1 MDNHELENKI
11 IEILKSSSNSVTK
24 KNYIDLN
31 NIIDNPDF
39 DINHINHKGNNILLE
54 LLEQFIEKEEASHD
68 EINKFIHIFDYLID
82 LGADLYYVN
91 PENGMSVF
99 WMVWRF
105 GHRFEDNENATK
117 FSEKI
122 LKLDPEHVNL
132 SPPSSK
138 SSTSSTSSTPPILS
152 LSQLRL
158 DVDFIIPIPKIAYSM
173 NRVDYFNMFVLFEEV
188 NGMIYKKC
196 KVKKLFLKKIGY
208 NLFSLKYEN
217 TYNDDDPPII
227 YFSLQDNKIYF
238 QMKKYNITLFY
249 AFLIITS
256 KIENYKCY
264 VYVFDN
270 LFDNSLDS
278 GDLDLFLKKINTFLF
293 SPILS
298 ILEKDNKSFLN
309 FLIKN
314 NKIFKKDS
322 VNSNSIYLTTNGNN
336 TITKHKSNIYD
347 IDNIKDIDFESIYE
361 SDLLDGYFKKIYFYF
376 YSKDI
381 RLDLFDELIK
391 TLKCSNSL
399 KKRKPIIDRTMKHKP
414 LSYDIKRKSLDDFTR
429 KKSKKGK
436 NYTSSNTPIHK
447 MTHTF
452 NNENI
457 NIGLLIITAHGGIPV
472 NVSTSNEITIP
483 LKRLPVRNT
492 KLYYKNI
499 TIPGYN
505 NLLNR
510 LTNINPAS
518 YNSEENDYEFHGD
531 SIGTTDI
538 NSQPEKFV
546 YPISLRHYRNIIEK
560 CFKKTPL
567 NFENLFYSCG
577 NKIIKKNY
585 DNFTKSLVR
594 EQDKKE
600 IDLSKLN
607 KTIKGPID
615 TIIDKILSI
624 ENELDNAK
632 IIFMVFN
639 NSTKTFKRYDLMDE
653 KVIKRLFFHNEELA
667 TKLLSQMSKK
677 RMRLSLLVKL
687 ALTYTYD
694 SIGLES
700 LYVYDVSCHYYMDTA
715 LKTSTLDE
723 IDEIIQN
730 LPPNIGR

>member
-1 MDNHELENKI
+1 MDNRILEHKI
-11 IEILKSSSNSVTK
+11 IEILKSSSKSVTTK
-24 KNYIDLN
+24 DYKDLN
-31 NIIDNPDF
+31 RIIDNPDF
-39 DINHINHKGNNILLE
+39 DIHYINHKGNNILLE
-54 LLEQFIEKEEASHD
+54 LLEQIIEKEEVNDD
-68 EINKFIHIFDYLID
+68 EINKFIHIFNYLID

-105 GHRFEDNENATK
+105 GHRFEDIENATV

-132 SPPSSK
+132 SPPSSL
-138 SSTSSTSSTPPILS
+138 SSTSSSTPSPIIS
-152 LSQLRL
+152 LSQLQL
-158 DVDFIIPIPKIAYSM
+158 HVDFIIPIPKITDS
-173 NRVDYFNMFVLFEEV
+173 NSHVDYFNMFVLFEEV

-217 TYNDDDPPII
+217 TYNEDKPSII

-264 VYVFDN
+264 VYIFDN
-270 LFDNSLDS
+270 LFDNSLDI
-278 GDLDLFLKKINTFLF
+278 GDLNLFLKKINTFLF

-314 NKIFKKDS
+314 NKIFKKDID
-322 VNSNSIYLTTNGNN
+322 NSNSIYLTTNGNN
-336 TITKHKSNIYD
+336 VISNNKSNIYD

-381 RLDLFDELIK
+381 RLDLFDELMK

-429 KKSKKGK
+429 KKRKK
-436 NYTSSNTPIHK
+436 YTSSNTPIHK
-447 MTHTF
+447 MSHTF

-472 NVSTSNEITIP
+472 NVSASNEITIP

-510 LTNINPAS
+510 LTKINPAS

-531 SIGTTDI
+531 SVGTTDI
-538 NSQPEKFV
+538 NSQPEKIV

-585 DNFTKSLVR
+585 ENLTKSLVR
-594 EQDKKE
+594 EQDKKD

-667 TKLLSQMSKK
+667 TMLLSQMSKK
-677 RMRLSLLVKL
+677 RMMLSLLVKL

-723 IDEIIQN
+723 IDEIIEH

>member
-1 MDNHELENKI
+1 MDNRILENKI
-11 IEILKSSSNSVTK
+11 IEILKSSSKSVTTK
-24 KNYIDLN
+24 DYKDLN
-31 NIIDNPDF
+31 RIIDNPDF
-39 DINHINHKGNNILLE
+39 DIHYINHKGNNILLE
-54 LLEQFIEKEEASHD
+54 LLEQIIEKEEVNDD
-68 EINKFIHIFDYLID
+68 EINKFIHIFNYLID

-105 GHRFEDNENATK
+105 GHRFEDIENATE

-132 SPPSSK
+132 SPPSSL
-138 SSTSSTSSTPPILS
+138 SSTSSSTPSPIIS
-152 LSQLRL
+152 LSQPQLQL
-158 DVDFIIPIPKIAYSM
+158 HVDFIIPIPKITDS
-173 NRVDYFNMFVLFEEV
+173 NSHVDYFNMFVLFEEV

-217 TYNDDDPPII
+217 TYNEDKPSII

-264 VYVFDN
+264 VYIFDN
-270 LFDNSLDS
+270 LFDNSLDI
-278 GDLDLFLKKINTFLF
+278 GDLNLFLKKINTFLF

-298 ILEKDNKSFLN
+298 IIEKDNKSFLN

-314 NKIFKKDS
+314 NKIFKKDID
-322 VNSNSIYLTTNGNN
+322 NSNSIYLTTNGNN
-336 TITKHKSNIYD
+336 VISNNKSNIYD
-347 IDNIKDIDFESIYE
+347 IDNIKDIDFKSIYE

-381 RLDLFDELIK
+381 HLDLFDELMK

-429 KKSKKGK
+429 KKRKK
-436 NYTSSNTPIHK
+436 YTSSNTPIHK
-447 MTHTF
+447 MSHTF

-472 NVSTSNEITIP
+472 NVSASNEITIP

-510 LTNINPAS
+510 LTKINPAS

-531 SIGTTDI
+531 SVGTTDI
-538 NSQPEKFV
+538 YSQPEKIV

-585 DNFTKSLVR
+585 ENLTKSLVR
-594 EQDKKE
+594 EQDKKD

-677 RMRLSLLVKL
+677 RMMLSLLVKL

>member
-1 MDNHELENKI
+1 MDNRILEHKI
-11 IEILKSSSNSVTK
+11 IEILKSSSKSVTTK
-24 KNYIDLN
+24 DYKDLN
-31 NIIDNPDF
+31 RIIDNPDF
-39 DINHINHKGNNILLE
+39 DIHYINHKGNNILLE
-54 LLEQFIEKEEASHD
+54 LLEQIIEKEEVNDD
-68 EINKFIHIFDYLID
+68 EINKFIHIFNYLID

-105 GHRFEDNENATK
+105 GHRFEDIENATE

-132 SPPSSK
+132 SPSSSL
-138 SSTSSTSSTPPILS
+138 SSPIIS
-152 LSQLRL
+152 LSQPQLQL
-158 DVDFIIPIPKIAYSM
+158 HVDFIIPIPNITDS
-173 NRVDYFNMFVLFEEV
+173 NSHVDYFNMFVLFEEV

-217 TYNDDDPPII
+217 TYNEDKPSII

-264 VYVFDN
+264 VYIFDN
-270 LFDNSLDS
+270 LFDNSLDI
-278 GDLDLFLKKINTFLF
+278 GDLNLFLKKINTFLF

-298 ILEKDNKSFLN
+298 IIEKDNKSFLN

-314 NKIFKKDS
+314 NKIFKKDID
-322 VNSNSIYLTTNGNN
+322 NSNSIYLTTNGNN
-336 TITKHKSNIYD
+336 VISNNKSNIYD
-347 IDNIKDIDFESIYE
+347 IDNIKDIDFKSIYE

-381 RLDLFDELIK
+381 HLDLFDELMK

-429 KKSKKGK
+429 KKRKK
-436 NYTSSNTPIHK
+436 YTSSNTPIHK
-447 MTHTF
+447 MSHTF

-472 NVSTSNEITIP
+472 NVSASNEITIP

-510 LTNINPAS
+510 LTKINPAS

-531 SIGTTDI
+531 SVGTTDI
-538 NSQPEKFV
+538 NSQPEKIV

-585 DNFTKSLVR
+585 ENLTKSLVR
-594 EQDKKE
+594 EQDKKD

-677 RMRLSLLVKL
+677 RMMLSLLVKL

-694 SIGLES
+694 SIELES

-723 IDEIIQN
+723 IDEIIEH

>member
-1 MDNHELENKI
+1 MDNRILEHKI
-11 IEILKSSSNSVTK
+11 IEILKSSSKSVTTK
-24 KNYIDLN
+24 DYKDLN
-31 NIIDNPDF
+31 RIIDNPDF
-39 DINHINHKGNNILLE
+39 DIHYINHKGNNILLE
-54 LLEQFIEKEEASHD
+54 LLEQIIEKEEVNDD
-68 EINKFIHIFDYLID
+68 EINKFIHIFNYLID

-105 GHRFEDNENATK
+105 GHRFEDIENATE

-132 SPPSSK
+132 SPSSSL
-138 SSTSSTSSTPPILS
+138 SSPIIS
-152 LSQLRL
+152 LSQPQLQL
-158 DVDFIIPIPKIAYSM
+158 HVDFIIPIPKITDS
-173 NRVDYFNMFVLFEEV
+173 NSHVDYFNMFVLFEEV

-217 TYNDDDPPII
+217 TYNEDKPSII

-264 VYVFDN
+264 VYIFDN
-270 LFDNSLDS
+270 LFDNSLDI
-278 GDLDLFLKKINTFLF
+278 GDLNLFLKKINTFLF

-314 NKIFKKDS
+314 NKIFKKDID
-322 VNSNSIYLTTNGNN
+322 NSNSIYLTTNGNN
-336 TITKHKSNIYD
+336 VISNNKSNIYD

-381 RLDLFDELIK
+381 RLDLFDELMK

-399 KKRKPIIDRTMKHKP
+399 KKRKPIIDRTMKHNP

-429 KKSKKGK
+429 KKRKK
-436 NYTSSNTPIHK
+436 YTSSNTPIHK
-447 MTHTF
+447 MSHTF

-472 NVSTSNEITIP
+472 NVSASNEITIP

-510 LTNINPAS
+510 LTKINPAS

-531 SIGTTDI
+531 SVGTTDI
-538 NSQPEKFV
+538 NSQPEKIV

-585 DNFTKSLVR
+585 EKLTKSLVR
-594 EQDKKE
+594 EQDKKD

-653 KVIKRLFFHNEELA
+653 KVIQRLFFHNEELA
-667 TKLLSQMSKK
+667 TKLLLQMSKK

-700 LYVYDVSCHYYMDTA
+700 LYVYDVSCHYYMDTS

>member
-1 MDNHELENKI
+1 MDNRILENKI
-11 IEILKSSSNSVTK
+11 IEILKSSSKSVTTK
-24 KNYIDLN
+24 DYKDLN
-31 NIIDNPDF
+31 RIIDNPDF
-39 DINHINHKGNNILLE
+39 DIHYINHKGNNILLE
-54 LLEQFIEKEEASHD
+54 LLEQIIEKEEVNDD
-68 EINKFIHIFDYLID
+68 EINKFIHIFNYLID

-105 GHRFEDNENATK
+105 GHRFEDIENATE
-117 FSEKI
+117 FSDKI

-132 SPPSSK
+132 SPSSSL
-138 SSTSSTSSTPPILS
+138 SSPIIS
-152 LSQLRL
+152 LSQPQLQL
-158 DVDFIIPIPKIAYSM
+158 HVDFIIPIPKITDS
-173 NRVDYFNMFVLFEEV
+173 NSHVDYFNMFVLFEEV
-188 NGMIYKKC
+188 NGIIYKKC
-196 KVKKLFLKKIGY
+196 KVKKLFLKKIEY
-208 NLFSLKYEN
+208 NLFFLKYEN
-217 TYNDDDPPII
+217 TYNEDKPSII

-264 VYVFDN
+264 VYIFDN

-278 GDLDLFLKKINTFLF
+278 GDLNLFLKKINTFLF

-314 NKIFKKDS
+314 NKIFKKDID
-322 VNSNSIYLTTNGNN
+322 NSNSIYLTTNGNN
-336 TITKHKSNIYD
+336 VISNNKSNIYD

-381 RLDLFDELIK
+381 RLDLFDELMK

-429 KKSKKGK
+429 KKRKK
-436 NYTSSNTPIHK
+436 YTSSNTPIHK
-447 MTHTF
+447 MSHTF

-472 NVSTSNEITIP
+472 NVSASNEITIP

-510 LTNINPAS
+510 LTKINPAS

-531 SIGTTDI
+531 SVGTTDI
-538 NSQPEKFV
+538 NSQPEKIV

-585 DNFTKSLVR
+585 ENLTKSLVR
-594 EQDKKE
+594 EQDKKD

-677 RMRLSLLVKL
+677 RMMLSLLVKL

>member
-1 MDNHELENKI
+1 
-11 IEILKSSSNSVTK
+11 
-24 KNYIDLN
+24 
-31 NIIDNPDF
+31 
-39 DINHINHKGNNILLE
+39 
-54 LLEQFIEKEEASHD
+54 
-68 EINKFIHIFDYLID
+68 
-82 LGADLYYVN
+82 
-91 PENGMSVF
+91 
-99 WMVWRF
+99 
-105 GHRFEDNENATK
+105 
-117 FSEKI
+117 
-122 LKLDPEHVNL
+122 
-132 SPPSSK
+132 
-138 SSTSSTSSTPPILS
+138 
-152 LSQLRL
+152 
-158 DVDFIIPIPKIAYSM
+158 
-173 NRVDYFNMFVLFEEV
+173 
-188 NGMIYKKC
+188 
-196 KVKKLFLKKIGY
+196 
-208 NLFSLKYEN
+208 
-217 TYNDDDPPII
+217 
-227 YFSLQDNKIYF
+227 
-238 QMKKYNITLFY
+238 MKKYNITLFY

-264 VYVFDN
+264 VYIFDN

-278 GDLDLFLKKINTFLF
+278 GDLNLFLKKINTFLF
-293 SPILS
+293 CPILS

-314 NKIFKKDS
+314 NKIFKKDID
-322 VNSNSIYLTTNGNN
+322 NSNSIYLTTNGNN
-336 TITKHKSNIYD
+336 VISNNKSNIYD
-347 IDNIKDIDFESIYE
+347 IDNIKDIDFKSIYE

-381 RLDLFDELIK
+381 HLDLFDELMK

-429 KKSKKGK
+429 KKRKK
-436 NYTSSNTPIHK
+436 YTSSNTPIHK
-447 MTHTF
+447 MSHTF

-472 NVSTSNEITIP
+472 NVSASNEITIP

-510 LTNINPAS
+510 LTKINPAS

-531 SIGTTDI
+531 SVGTTDI
-538 NSQPEKFV
+538 NSQPEKIV

-585 DNFTKSLVR
+585 ENLTKSLVR
-594 EQDKKE
+594 EQDKKD

-677 RMRLSLLVKL
+677 RMMLSLLVKL

>member
-1 MDNHELENKI
+1 MDNRILEHKI
-11 IEILKSSSNSVTK
+11 IEILKSSSKSVTTK
-24 KNYIDLN
+24 DYKDLN
-31 NIIDNPDF
+31 RIIDNPDF
-39 DINHINHKGNNILLE
+39 DIHYINHKGNNILLE
-54 LLEQFIEKEEASHD
+54 LLEQIIEKEEVNDD
-68 EINKFIHIFDYLID
+68 EINKFIHIFNYLID

-105 GHRFEDNENATK
+105 GHRFEDIENATE

-132 SPPSSK
+132 SPSSSL
-138 SSTSSTSSTPPILS
+138 SSTSSSTPSPIIS
-152 LSQLRL
+152 LSQLQL
-158 DVDFIIPIPKIAYSM
+158 HVDFIIPIPKITDS
-173 NRVDYFNMFVLFEEV
+173 NSHVDYFNMFVLFEEV

-217 TYNDDDPPII
+217 IYNEDKPSII

-264 VYVFDN
+264 VYIFDN
-270 LFDNSLDS
+270 LFDNSLDI
-278 GDLDLFLKKINTFLF
+278 GELNLFLKKINTFLF

-314 NKIFKKDS
+314 NKIFKKDID
-322 VNSNSIYLTTNGNN
+322 NSNSIYLTTNGNN
-336 TITKHKSNIYD
+336 VISNNKSNIYD

-381 RLDLFDELIK
+381 HLDLFDELMK

-429 KKSKKGK
+429 KKRKK
-436 NYTSSNTPIHK
+436 YTSSNTPIHK
-447 MTHTF
+447 MSHTF

-472 NVSTSNEITIP
+472 NVSASNEITIP

-510 LTNINPAS
+510 LTKINPAS

-531 SIGTTDI
+531 SVGTTDI

-585 DNFTKSLVR
+585 ENLTKSLVR
-594 EQDKKE
+594 EQDKKD

-677 RMRLSLLVKL
+677 RMMLSLLVKL

>member
-1 MDNHELENKI
+1 MDNRILENKI
-11 IEILKSSSNSVTK
+11 IEILKSSSKSVTTK
-24 KNYIDLN
+24 DYKDLN
-31 NIIDNPDF
+31 RIIDNPDF
-39 DINHINHKGNNILLE
+39 DIHYINHKGNNILLE
-54 LLEQFIEKEEASHD
+54 LLEQIIEKEEVNDD
-68 EINKFIHIFDYLID
+68 EINKFIHIFNYLID

-105 GHRFEDNENATK
+105 GHRFEDIENATV

-132 SPPSSK
+132 SPPSSL
-138 SSTSSTSSTPPILS
+138 SSTSSSTPSPIIS
-152 LSQLRL
+152 LSQLQL
-158 DVDFIIPIPKIAYSM
+158 HVDFIIPIPKITDS
-173 NRVDYFNMFVLFEEV
+173 NSHVDYFNMFVLFEEV
-188 NGMIYKKC
+188 NGMIYKKW

-217 TYNDDDPPII
+217 TYNEDKPSII

-264 VYVFDN
+264 VYIFDN
-270 LFDNSLDS
+270 LFDNSLDI
-278 GDLDLFLKKINTFLF
+278 GDLNLFLKKINTFLF

-298 ILEKDNKSFLN
+298 IIEKDNKSFLN

-314 NKIFKKDS
+314 NKIFKKDID
-322 VNSNSIYLTTNGNN
+322 NSNSIYLTTNGNN
-336 TITKHKSNIYD
+336 VISNNKSNIYD
-347 IDNIKDIDFESIYE
+347 IDNIKDIDFKSIYE

-381 RLDLFDELIK
+381 HLDLFDELMK

-429 KKSKKGK
+429 KKRKK
-436 NYTSSNTPIHK
+436 YTSSNTPIHK
-447 MTHTF
+447 MSHTF

-472 NVSTSNEITIP
+472 NVSASNEITIP

-510 LTNINPAS
+510 LTKINPAS

-531 SIGTTDI
+531 SVGTTDI
-538 NSQPEKFV
+538 NSQPEKIV

-585 DNFTKSLVR
+585 ENLTKSLVR
-594 EQDKKE
+594 EQDKKD

-677 RMRLSLLVKL
+677 RMMLSLLVKL
-687 ALTYTYD
+687 ALTYSYD

>member
-1 MDNHELENKI
+1 MDNRILENKI
-11 IEILKSSSNSVTK
+11 IEILKSSSKSVTTK
-24 KNYIDLN
+24 DYKDLN
-31 NIIDNPDF
+31 RIIDNPDF
-39 DINHINHKGNNILLE
+39 DIHYINHKGNNILLE
-54 LLEQFIEKEEASHD
+54 LLEQIIEKEEVNDD
-68 EINKFIHIFDYLID
+68 EINKFIHIFNYLID

-105 GHRFEDNENATK
+105 GHRFEDIENATV

-132 SPPSSK
+132 SPPSSL
-138 SSTSSTSSTPPILS
+138 SSTSSSTPSPIIS
-152 LSQLRL
+152 LSQLQL
-158 DVDFIIPIPKIAYSM
+158 HVDFIIPIPKITDS
-173 NRVDYFNMFVLFEEV
+173 NSHVDYFNMFVLFEEV
-188 NGMIYKKC
+188 NGIIYKKC

-217 TYNDDDPPII
+217 TYNEDKPSII

-264 VYVFDN
+264 VYIFDN
-270 LFDNSLDS
+270 LFDNSLDI
-278 GDLDLFLKKINTFLF
+278 GDLNLFLKKINTFLF

-298 ILEKDNKSFLN
+298 IIEKDNKSFLN

-314 NKIFKKDS
+314 NKIFKKDID
-322 VNSNSIYLTTNGNN
+322 NSNSIYLTTNGNN
-336 TITKHKSNIYD
+336 VISNNKSNIYD
-347 IDNIKDIDFESIYE
+347 IDNIKDIDFKSIYE

-381 RLDLFDELIK
+381 HLDLFDELMK

-429 KKSKKGK
+429 KKRKK
-436 NYTSSNTPIHK
+436 YTSSNTPIHK
-447 MTHTF
+447 MSHTF

-472 NVSTSNEITIP
+472 NVSASNEITIP

-510 LTNINPAS
+510 LTKINPAS

-531 SIGTTDI
+531 SVGTTDI
-538 NSQPEKFV
+538 NSQPEKIV

-585 DNFTKSLVR
+585 ENLTKSLVR
-594 EQDKKE
+594 EQDKKD

-677 RMRLSLLVKL
+677 RMMLSLLVKL
-687 ALTYTYD
+687 ALTYSYD

>member
-1 MDNHELENKI
+1 MDNRILENKI
-11 IEILKSSSNSVTK
+11 IEILKSSSKSVTTK
-24 KNYIDLN
+24 DYKDLN
-31 NIIDNPDF
+31 RIIDNPDF
-39 DINHINHKGNNILLE
+39 DIHYINHKGNNILLE
-54 LLEQFIEKEEASHD
+54 LLEQIIEKEEVNDD
-68 EINKFIHIFDYLID
+68 EINKFIHIFNYLID

-105 GHRFEDNENATK
+105 GHRFEDIENATE

-132 SPPSSK
+132 SPSSSL
-138 SSTSSTSSTPPILS
+138 SSTSSSTPSPIIS
-152 LSQLRL
+152 LSQLQL
-158 DVDFIIPIPKIAYSM
+158 HVDFIIPIPKITDS
-173 NRVDYFNMFVLFEEV
+173 NSHVDYFNMFVLFEEV

-217 TYNDDDPPII
+217 IYNEDKPSII

-264 VYVFDN
+264 VYIFDN
-270 LFDNSLDS
+270 LFDNSLDI
-278 GDLDLFLKKINTFLF
+278 GELNLFLKKINTFLF

-314 NKIFKKDS
+314 NKIFKKDID
-322 VNSNSIYLTTNGNN
+322 NSNSIYLTTNGNN
-336 TITKHKSNIYD
+336 VISNNKSNIYD

-381 RLDLFDELIK
+381 HLDLFDELMK

-429 KKSKKGK
+429 KKRKK
-436 NYTSSNTPIHK
+436 YTSSNTPIHK
-447 MTHTF
+447 MSHTF

-472 NVSTSNEITIP
+472 NVSASNEITIP

-510 LTNINPAS
+510 LTKINPAS

-531 SIGTTDI
+531 SVGTTDI

-585 DNFTKSLVR
+585 ENLTKSLVR
-594 EQDKKE
+594 EQDKKD

-677 RMRLSLLVKL
+677 RMMLSLLVKL

-723 IDEIIQN
+723 IDEIIEH

>member
-1 MDNHELENKI
+1 MDNRILEHKI
-11 IEILKSSSNSVTK
+11 IEILKSSSKSVTTK
-24 KNYIDLN
+24 DYKDLN
-31 NIIDNPDF
+31 RIIDNPDF
-39 DINHINHKGNNILLE
+39 DIHYINHKGNNILLE
-54 LLEQFIEKEEASHD
+54 LLEQIIEKEEVNDD
-68 EINKFIHIFDYLID
+68 EINKFIHIFNYLID

-105 GHRFEDNENATK
+105 GHRFEDIENATE

-132 SPPSSK
+132 SPSSSLSSK
-138 SSTSSTSSTPPILS
+138 SSSSSSPIIS
-152 LSQLRL
+152 LSQLQL
-158 DVDFIIPIPKIAYSM
+158 HVDFIIPIPKITDS
-173 NRVDYFNMFVLFEEV
+173 NSHVDYFNMFVLFEEV

-217 TYNDDDPPII
+217 TYNEDKPSII

-264 VYVFDN
+264 VYIFDN
-270 LFDNSLDS
+270 LFDNSLDI
-278 GDLDLFLKKINTFLF
+278 GDLNLFLKKINTFLF

-298 ILEKDNKSFLN
+298 IIEKDNKSFLN

-314 NKIFKKDS
+314 NKIFKKDID
-322 VNSNSIYLTTNGNN
+322 NSNSIYLTTNGNN
-336 TITKHKSNIYD
+336 VISNNKSNIYD
-347 IDNIKDIDFESIYE
+347 IDNIKDIDFKSIYE

-381 RLDLFDELIK
+381 HLDLFDELMK

-429 KKSKKGK
+429 KKRKK
-436 NYTSSNTPIHK
+436 YTSSNTPIHK
-447 MTHTF
+447 MSHTF

-472 NVSTSNEITIP
+472 NVSASNEITIP

-510 LTNINPAS
+510 LTKINPAS

-531 SIGTTDI
+531 SVGTTDI
-538 NSQPEKFV
+538 NSQPEKIV

-585 DNFTKSLVR
+585 ENLTKSLVR
-594 EQDKKE
+594 EQDKKD

-677 RMRLSLLVKL
+677 RMMLSLLVKL